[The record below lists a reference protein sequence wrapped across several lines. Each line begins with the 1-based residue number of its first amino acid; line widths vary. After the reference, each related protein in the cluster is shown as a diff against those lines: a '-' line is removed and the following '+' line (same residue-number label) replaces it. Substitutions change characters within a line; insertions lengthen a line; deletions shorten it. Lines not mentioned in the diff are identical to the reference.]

1 MTRILAFLNQTSA
14 IPSGNETVQ
23 TFETLQFKN
32 VSFTYP
38 ETQIEAL
45 SNLTLEINKGK
56 TVAFIGHTGSGKS
69 SLVQL
74 LMKAY
79 MPTFGTISMNGI
91 DIAQLETNAYRSLMG
106 IVPQDV
112 FLFSDT
118 IENNIRFEE
127 QVVELDLELQNVIHE
142 RDLDMTQINKNTKDT
157 FDNIEMIWAEHE
169 EFRFKMDYT
178 LSNLETQ
185 IQYVHSDTQCNT
197 ENITNY
203 AVELEKLKIKV
214 DSLNRLF
221 TDHELEL
228 NEHKWNVKQIKE
240 KQQIIYNMLSI
251 GRKYDSVIKD
261 LVIFKKRIT
270 FFLMMTYFFF
280 IPIYILLHF

>member
-1 MTRILAFLNQTSA
+1 MNDI
-14 IPSGNETVQ
+14 
-23 TFETLQFKN
+23 
-32 VSFTYP
+32 
-38 ETQIEAL
+38 
-45 SNLTLEINKGK
+45 SNIS
-56 TVAFIGHTGSGKS
+56 HT
-69 SLVQL
+69 
-74 LMKAY
+74 
-79 MPTFGTISMNGI
+79 
-91 DIAQLETNAYRSLMG
+91 
-106 IVPQDV
+106 IV
-112 FLFSDT
+112 
-118 IENNIRFEE
+118 ENNIRFEE
-127 QVVELDLELQNVIHE
+127 QVVELDLELQNIIHE

-169 EFRFKMDYT
+169 KFRFKMDYT

-203 AVELEKLKIKV
+203 AVELEKLKITV
-214 DSLNRLF
+214 D
-221 TDHELEL
+221 
-228 NEHKWNVKQIKE
+228 KE

>member
-1 MTRILAFLNQTSA
+1 MDTEQLSERI
-14 IPSGNETVQ
+14 
-23 TFETLQFKN
+23 
-32 VSFTYP
+32 
-38 ETQIEAL
+38 
-45 SNLTLEINKGK
+45 NL
-56 TVAFIGHTGSGKS
+56 
-69 SLVQL
+69 
-74 LMKAY
+74 
-79 MPTFGTISMNGI
+79 
-91 DIAQLETNAYRSLMG
+91 LETTMTTQLTNIIGNHIYNNQIIDNNCILIMNDISNISHT
-106 IVPQDV
+106 IV
-112 FLFSDT
+112 
-118 IENNIRFEE
+118 ENNIRFEE
-127 QVVELDLELQNVIHE
+127 QVVELDLELQNIIHE

-221 TDHELEL
+221 TDHELEI